1 MMDFTLKMMD
11 FTLKKDGFYTVQLK
25 LTHFRSAVVAGEP
38 FFLVK
43 WEGWERPFEVR
54 KIDGF

>member
-1 MMDFTLKMMD
+1 MMD